1 VDMRLL
7 IRHRGGLPDRMR
19 RGSIDVQHGAVRGDD
34 AHRSEQPV
42 RGRNLPDRVGGSGL
56 DGRPIRRKGH
66 LDKCHRSARGRRMGK
81 RHTRIGKFTLSGRS
95 LGS

>member
-1 VDMRLL
+1 
-7 IRHRGGLPDRMR
+7 MR

-56 DGRPIRRKGH
+56 GGRPVRRKGISTSVTDLRAGAAWASVTH
-66 LDKCHRSARGRRMGK
+66 A
-81 RHTRIGKFTLSGRS
+81 
-95 LGS
+95 